1 MMERLNYIVEDSTI
15 AELLGV
21 QNFTNKESAV
31 LELVKNAYDA
41 RAKKVIIT
49 IKSGTITIQDNGVG
63 MDKQTIHTNWMH
75 VGKSDKG
82 YSVVNED
89 EERILAGS
97 KGIGRFALAR
107 LGSSAIIY
115 SAKEH
120 SEPLLWKTDWNESI
134 LDDWKDIQKISIG
147 TCIEISSLRDRWTEN
162 AIANLSEYLSVTYND
177 NKMAI
182 EIESPTQTY
191 IVSQY
196 FDSPRLGKNCVTTIH
211 LTYDSNST
219 SLKCSITSDEFRP
232 EAKQYCPDKDIFSYE
247 KTINIVDEF
256 VSDKDIDYDRNE
268 LITLLEALGNFDSEL
283 YFSLKAPTAKDC
295 ERFLYKYDNLP
306 SRYEKGVVLYR
317 NAFSISS
324 YDGGKDW
331 IGFGKR
337 SRKSPAA
344 ATHPTGAWRV
354 RENQMSGKVVI
365 DKKEN
370 ANLKDLSNR
379 QGLDEN
385 ESYALFVKIID
396 AGIAI
401 FERYRQDIIKLIN
414 VRNNIPEP
422 PKSVILQDILKN
434 PNRVKELTASDVQSL
449 ATELS
454 AIEKESKA
462 YKEEKDTTEER
473 YRYDVRILNVLATSG
488 LKATSIAHELK
499 NDRNSVSVN
508 YDYIV
513 SALREYGFWDELNS
527 PEYTKHSYKNVPHL
541 LRRNKDISEK
551 ILIFMDTMLDEVEK
565 QKFTSKRLSIYGL
578 LSLIKAN
585 WERDYACLNID
596 LEISDDLYFDT
607 SEDVF
612 TVIFDNLIL
621 NSLQQNE
628 QQNKIKVT
636 IAIVQKNSCLD
647 VFYCDDGS
655 GLSPK
660 YLNDPMRIL
669 AVHETSRKNGHGLGM
684 WIVNNT
690 VLMTGG
696 LVNKIDGHDGFKIYL
711 ELGDKM

>member
-1 MMERLNYIVEDSTI
+1 MERLNYVVEDSTI

-41 RAKKVIIT
+41 HAKKVTIT
-49 IKSGTITIQDNGVG
+49 IKSGTITIQDNGIG
-63 MDKQTIHTNWMH
+63 MDKQTIHNNWMH
-75 VGKSDKG
+75 VGRSEKG
-82 YSVVNED
+82 YSIVNED
-89 EERILAGS
+89 EERVLAGS

-107 LGSSAIIY
+107 LGASAIIY
-115 SAKEH
+115 SAKAH

-134 LDDWKDIQKISIG
+134 LDDWKTTQDISIG

-162 AIANLSEYLSVTYND
+162 AIANLAEYLSITYND
-177 NKMAI
+177 DKMDI
-182 EIESPTQTY
+182 EIESSTKTY
-191 IVSQY
+191 SVSQY
-196 FDSPRLGKNCVTTIH
+196 FENPNLGKNCVTAIY
-211 LTYDSNST
+211 LKYDSNST
-219 SLKCSITSDEFRP
+219 SLQCNIISDEFRS
-232 EAKQYCPDKDIFSYE
+232 EANQYCPEKNISSYE

-256 VSDKDIDYDRNE
+256 VSDKDIDYDEEE
-268 LITLLEALGNFDSEL
+268 LHSLLKELGDFDSEL
-283 YFSLKAPTAKDC
+283 YFSLKASTTKDC

-306 SRYEKGVVLYR
+306 HRYEKGVVLYR

-344 ATHPTGAWRV
+344 ATHPSGSWRV
-354 RENQMSGKVVI
+354 RENQMAGKVVI

-385 ESYALFVKIID
+385 EFYDLFVKIID

-401 FERYRQDIIKLIN
+401 FERYRQEIIKLIN
-414 VRNNIPEP
+414 VKNNIPEP
-422 PKSVILQDILKN
+422 PKSVILQDILEN
-434 PNRVKELTASDVQSL
+434 PSKVKGLTESDVRSL
-449 ATELS
+449 AAELS
-454 AIEKESKA
+454 TIEKESKT
-462 YKEEKDTTEER
+462 YKEEKNSTEER

-513 SALREYGFWDELNS
+513 SALKEYDFWDELNS
-527 PEYTKHSYKNVPHL
+527 SEYTEHSYKNVPHL
-541 LRRNKDISEK
+541 LNRNKDISEK
-551 ILIFMDTMLDEVEK
+551 ILVFMDTMLDEVEK
-565 QKFTSKRLSIYGL
+565 QKFTPTRHSIHDL
-578 LSLIKAN
+578 LRSIKVN
-585 WERDYACLNID
+585 WERDYACLNII
-596 LEISDDLYFDT
+596 LNINEDLYFDT
-607 SEDVF
+607 SEDIF

-628 QQNKIKVT
+628 QQNKINIT
-636 IAIVQKNSCLD
+636 IAITQKNHCLD
-647 VFYCDDGS
+647 IFYCDDGK
-655 GLSPK
+655 GLPLK

-684 WIVNNT
+684 WIINNT

-696 LVNKIDGHDGFKIYL
+696 LVNKIDGHNGFKIYL

>member
-1 MMERLNYIVEDSTI
+1 MERLNYIVEDSTI

-41 RAKKVIIT
+41 RAKKVVIT
-49 IKSGTITIQDNGVG
+49 INSSTITIRDDGIG
-63 MDKQTIHTNWMH
+63 MDKQTIRNNWMH
-75 VGKSDKG
+75 VGKSEKG
-82 YSVVNED
+82 YSVISND
-89 EERILAGS
+89 EERVLAGS

-107 LGSSAIIY
+107 LGASASIY

-120 SEPLLWKTDWNESI
+120 SEPLLWKTDWNESA
-134 LDDWKDIQKISIG
+134 LDNWIHIPLSFVG
-147 TCIEISSLRDRWTEN
+147 TNIEISSLRDRWTEN
-162 AIANLSEYLSVTYND
+162 SIANLCEYLSITYND

-182 EIESPTQTY
+182 DIVSPTQKY
-191 IVSQY
+191 CVSQY
-196 FDSPRLGKNCVTTIH
+196 FESPTLGGNCVTTIK
-211 LTYDSNST
+211 LKYDSNRTTLS
-219 SLKCSITSDEFRP
+219 CSITSDEFRP
-232 EAKQYCPDKDIFSYE
+232 EAQQYCPIQDITSFE

-256 VSDKDIDYDRNE
+256 ISEKDIDYDRSD
-268 LITLLEALGNFDSEL
+268 LISILTALGDFSSEL
-283 YFSLKAPTAKDC
+283 YFSLKSPIPKDC
-295 ERFLYKYDNLP
+295 ERFLYKYENLP
-306 SRYEKGVVLYR
+306 ARFEKGVVLYR

-331 IGFGKR
+331 VGFGKR

-354 RENQMSGKVVI
+354 RENQMAGKVVI

-385 ESYALFVKIID
+385 DSFVLFVKIIN

-401 FERYRQDIIKLIN
+401 FEKYRQELIRLIN
-414 VRNNIPEP
+414 VKNEIPESTKP
-422 PKSVILQDILKN
+422 VILQELLRN
-434 PNRVKELTASDVQSL
+434 PSKAKELTVADVQSL

-454 AIEKESKA
+454 TLEKESKA
-462 YKEEKDTTEER
+462 YKEEKNSTEER

-508 YDYIV
+508 YSYIV
-513 SALREYGFWDELNS
+513 SALKEYDFWDELNS
-527 PEYTKHSYKNVPHL
+527 AECTAHSYKNVPYL
-541 LRRNKDISEK
+541 LKRNNDISEK

-565 QKFTSKRLSIYGL
+565 QKFTSKKLSIYEL
-578 LSLIKAN
+578 LDSIKSN
-585 WERDYACLNID
+585 WERDYACLNIT
-596 LEISDDLYFDT
+596 LEIREDLFFDT

-628 QQNKIKVT
+628 HQNRINIT
-636 IAIVQKNSCLD
+636 IAILQKNSSLD
-647 VFYCDDGS
+647 IFYCDDGG

-669 AVHETSRKNGHGLGM
+669 MVHETSRKNGHGLGM

-696 LVNKIDGHDGFKIYL
+696 LINKIDGHDGFKIYL
-711 ELGDKM
+711 ELGDRI

>member
-1 MMERLNYIVEDSTI
+1 MIERLNYIVEDSTI

-41 RAKKVIIT
+41 RAPKVVIT
-49 IKSGTITIQDNGVG
+49 IKSGTLVIQDNGIG
-63 MDKQTIHTNWMH
+63 MDKDTIRNNWMH

-82 YSVVNED
+82 YSVVDID
-89 EERILAGS
+89 EERVLSGS

-107 LGSSAIIY
+107 LGASAIIY
-115 SAKEH
+115 SAKSN
-120 SEPLLWKTDWNESI
+120 SEPLQWKTDWNESV
-134 LDDWKDIQKISIG
+134 LDDWKDHPNAFVG
-147 TCIEISSLRDRWTEN
+147 TRIEISLLRDRWTEK

-182 EIESPTQTY
+182 EIESPIQTY
-191 IVSQY
+191 KVSQY
-196 FDSPRLGKNCVTTIH
+196 FANPMLGKNCVTTIQ
-211 LTYDSNST
+211 LKYDSSDT
-219 SLKCSITSDEFRP
+219 SLSCSITSDEFRP
-232 EAKQYCPDKDIFSYE
+232 EAKKYCPDKNLFLYKKVI
-247 KTINIVDEF
+247 KIIDEF
-256 VSDKDIDYDRNE
+256 ENDKDADYDRNE
-268 LITLLEALGNFDSEL
+268 LSNLLRTLGDFESEL

-295 ERFLYKYDNLP
+295 ETFMYKHEGLP
-306 SRYEKGVVLYR
+306 SRYDKGVVLYR

-324 YDGGKDW
+324 YDGKKDW

-337 SRKSPAA
+337 SRRSPAA

-354 RENQMSGKVVI
+354 RENQISGKVNI

-370 ANLKDLSNR
+370 INLKDLSNR

-385 ESYALFVKIID
+385 ESYILFVKIID

-401 FERYRQDIIKLIN
+401 FERYRQDIIKNIN
-414 VRNNIPEP
+414 VKNVIPLP
-422 PKSVILQDILKN
+422 PKSIILKNILKN
-434 PNRVKELTASDVQSL
+434 PSKVKELTPSDLQSL
-449 ATELS
+449 AEELDT
-454 AIEKESKA
+454 IEKETKA
-462 YKEEKDTTEER
+462 YKDEKDSTEER

-488 LKATSIAHELK
+488 LKAASIAHELK
-499 NDRNSVSVN
+499 NDRNSISVN

-513 SALREYGFWDELNS
+513 SALIEYDFWDDLNS
-527 PEYTKHSYKNVPHL
+527 PEYTKEGYKNVPQL
-541 LRRNKDISEK
+541 LSRNKNIGEK

-565 QKFTSKRLSIYGL
+565 QKFSSRSLSIYSL
-578 LSLIKAN
+578 LNVIKTN
-585 WERDYACLNID
+585 WERDYACLEIALNID
-596 LEISDDLYFDT
+596 EDLHFDT

-621 NSLQQNE
+621 NSIQQNE
-628 QQNKIKVT
+628 HQSKISIT
-636 IAIVQKNSCLD
+636 IVIKKKDNLLD
-647 VFYCDDGS
+647 VYYSDNGG
-655 GLSPK
+655 GLPRK
-660 YLNDPMRIL
+660 FIDDPMRIL

-696 LVNKIDGHDGFKIYL
+696 IVYKIEGHDGFKICL
-711 ELGDKM
+711 ELGDKL